1 MTDLSRRT
9 LIASGLAASAA
20 TAAPTFAATQVAAP
34 KPWGATPSTRQ
45 LAWHKRERYAFVH
58 FSINTFTGRPWTKNW
73 ISHADLMKGGRLVF
87 TMSKTPVKTFG
98 QAKADRPPSNG
109 RQLA

>member
-1 MTDLSRRT
+1 
-9 LIASGLAASAA
+9 
-20 TAAPTFAATQVAAP
+20 
-34 KPWGATPSTRQ
+34 
-45 LAWHKRERYAFVH
+45 
-58 FSINTFTGRPWTKNW
+58 
-73 ISHADLMKGGRLVF
+73 MKGGRLVF